1 MNMAGQKNTGG
12 QVWSIVLAGGE
23 GERIKPT
30 ASLTPTPDFSAQMPA
45 PIDRHRG
52 GIGRPCAVN

>member
-30 ASLTPTPDFSAQMPA
+30 VSLTPTLGFAAQSPD
-45 PIDRHRG
+45 PIDRHCG
-52 GIGRPCAVN
+52 DTG